1 MTQPADALIAT
12 INKRLKSEVLMYASR
27 LQTFQRIT
35 TGSLSFDLML
45 GGGWPL
51 NCWNEIIGLESH
63 GKTVMALKTLA
74 ANMEADPNY
83 TALWIASE
91 DFNEE
96 WALTLGVDLNRVVLA
111 VTNAME
117 DAYSI
122 IIEGA
127 RQPGVRRRRPR
138 QLPGAA
144 ATRGRVDGRVA
155 GRHRGT
161 ADQQADACLTTGP
174 ASQARRAQLP
184 RPDRQ
189 PVARP
194 IGVTY
199 GDPRTTPGGKGKNF
213 SYFTRVEVVRDGW
226 IDRNKVKVGQVIK
239 ARTMKNKTAPPARVA
254 VTDFYFDNA
263 SPFHAGDYDTVAEV
277 WNIATT
283 YDIIERKGAWYHYG
297 GQRWNGKEPVLQSLR
312 EDLDLRRDIDAQV
325 RKFAL
330 NTAAPVAPASSSPS
344 PGEEEVTRSLGS
356 SRRRSWPQG
365 DKARGSP
372 ALAPVGEGATTCAK
386 DGTCCGRRSRRE
398 A

>member
-1 MTQPADALIAT
+1 
-12 INKRLKSEVLMYASR
+12 MYASR

-74 ANMEADPNY
+74 ANMEADPKY
-83 TALWIASE
+83 TALWVASE
-91 DFNEE
+91 DFNKD
-96 WALTLGVDLNRVVLA
+96 WALTLGVDLNRVILA
-111 VTNAME
+111 VTNAMD

-122 IIEGA
+122 MVEGLDSQELDAVVLDSYPALQPPDESMEEWQVGIGA
-127 RQPGVRRRRPR
+127 RLTNKLMRVSPPAQRRR
-138 QLPGAA
+138 
-144 ATRGRVDGRVA
+144 A
-155 GRHRGT
+155 GERN
-161 ADQQADACLTTGP
+161 CL
-174 ASQARRAQLP
+174 ALIINQWR
-184 RPDRQ
+184 DR
-189 PVARP
+189 

-226 IDRNKVKVGQVIK
+226 IERNKVKVGQVIK

-283 YDIIERKGAWYHYG
+283 YDIIERKGAWYHYS

-330 NTAAPVAPASSSPS
+330 NTATPVTPAP
-344 PGEEEVTRSLGS
+344 T
-356 SRRRSWPQG
+356 SRRRV
-365 DKARGSP
+365 K
-372 ALAPVGEGATTCAK
+372 K
-386 DGTCCGRRSRRE
+386 K
-398 A
+398 